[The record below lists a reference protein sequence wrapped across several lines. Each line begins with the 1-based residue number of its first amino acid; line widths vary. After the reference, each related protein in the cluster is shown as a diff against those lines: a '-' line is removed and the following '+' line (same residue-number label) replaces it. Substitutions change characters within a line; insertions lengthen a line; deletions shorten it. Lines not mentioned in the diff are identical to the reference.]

1 MIGTVLIGWFLSFGL
16 VPEQRVVIEQ
26 TKSEI
31 TTTATVAELGISAEW
46 WRVNAWTSIENYQYY
61 GGDLSFKPYLAKYKI
76 GASFR
81 VMDGVEI
88 IATHECDH
96 EVLYTG
102 KSLGWYGSNETQFI
116 VKLSGG
122 FGK

>member
-16 VPEQRVVIEQ
+16 VPEQSVNIGN
-26 TKSEI
+26 TTSEI
-31 TTTATVAELGISAEW
+31 TRTATVAELGVSAEW
-46 WRVNAWTSIENYQYY
+46 WRVKAWTSIENYQYY

-76 GASFR
+76 GVSMR
-81 VMDGVEI
+81 VMEGVEL

-96 EVLYTG
+96 EVLTTG
-102 KSLGWYGSNETQFI
+102 KSLRWYGSNETQFI